1 MAGGEPGQ
9 ARDQPQGGKARRGG
23 DGDLPARL
31 RGSHAGSGVA
41 KARQAVDDRTL
52 HHLAGLGEHQGAVA
66 PLEQGRAE
74 RFFDLLDLAADRR
87 LGEKQLAGGHRET
100 QRARGRL
107 EGVEQ
112 MQRRQL
118 RASDAARHRA
128 GRK

>member
-1 MAGGEPGQ
+1 VAGGEPGQ

-31 RGSHAGSGVA
+31 RRTHAGSGVA
-41 KARQAVDDRTL
+41 KACQAIDHRAL
-52 HHLAGLGEHQGAVA
+52 HHLAGFGERQGAVA

-74 RFFDLLDLAADRR
+74 RFFDLLDLPADRR
-87 LGEKQLAGGHRET
+87 LGEEQFAGGHRKT
-100 QRARGRL
+100 QRARGCL
-107 EGVEQ
+107 EGVQQ

-118 RASDAARHRA
+118 RASDAVRHRA